1 MTGERRRRLTGMPA
15 PDEPRADGEL
25 PLPPRPAGEVVVPP
39 LRPSE
44 LRRELH
50 RLQSE
55 RESAQLELGAQ
66 VADMARQGA
75 LAPALLADGAA
86 RVRSRQD
93 QIDAITTV
101 LGGTEPN
108 APGQPGS
115 RRATILAA
123 LLAVGILGA
132 VAGAWIERRHDE
144 GSAAPATALSVV
156 TETVTTAA
164 VPASVASVPAKAVTT
179 RSRALA
185 RPARGGRAIPRGR

>member
-1 MTGERRRRLTGMPA
+1 MRA

-44 LRRELH
+44 LRSELR

-55 RESAQLELGAQ
+55 RDSAQRELGEL

-86 RVRSRQD
+86 TVRSRQD
-93 QIDAITTV
+93 QIDAITTA
-101 LGGTEPN
+101 LGGQEPS
-108 APGQPGS
+108 AAGEAGS

-144 GSAAPATALSVV
+144 GSAAPVTALSVV

-164 VPASVASVPAKAVTT
+164 VPAAATSVPATPVTT
-179 RSRALA
+179 RSHALA
-185 RPARGGRAIPRGR
+185 RRARGGHAVARGR

>member
-1 MTGERRRRLTGMPA
+1 MRA

-44 LRRELH
+44 LRRELR
-50 RLQSE
+50 RLQDE
-55 RESAQLELGAQ
+55 RERAQLELGGL
-66 VADMARQGA
+66 VAEMARQGA

-86 RVRSRQD
+86 TVRSRQD
-93 QIDAITTV
+93 QIDAIASA
-101 LGGTEPN
+101 LGDK
-108 APGQPGS
+108 APIAAGASS
-115 RRATILAA
+115 RRATVLAA

-132 VAGAWIERRHDE
+132 VAGAWIERRHDDS
-144 GSAAPATALSVV
+144 SAAPVTALSIV

-164 VPASVASVPAKAVTT
+164 VPAAVTSVATTPVTT

-185 RPARGGRAIPRGR
+185 RPARGGHAIARGR

>member
-1 MTGERRRRLTGMPA
+1 MRA
-15 PDEPRADGEL
+15 DDEPRADGEL

-44 LRRELH
+44 LRSELR

-55 RESAQLELGAQ
+55 RDSAQRELGEL

-75 LAPALLADGAA
+75 LADGAA
-86 RVRSRQD
+86 TVRSRQD
-93 QIDAITTV
+93 QIDAITTA
-101 LGGTEPN
+101 LGGQEPS
-108 APGQPGS
+108 AAGEAGS

-144 GSAAPATALSVV
+144 GSAAPATAFSVV

-164 VPASVASVPAKAVTT
+164 VPAAATSVPATPVTT
-179 RSRALA
+179 RSHALA
-185 RPARGGRAIPRGR
+185 RRARGGHAVARGR